1 MPLYT
6 ARCSQCGY
14 VARARTRTAMLN
26 KIRKHLWKKHRNWM
40 ISRIKAGK
48 QRSKNNPV
56 DLEMIKAIQNG
67 SREALTLF
75 KRLTETQF
83 QKVKKLMDALEPI
96 LPEETKTIWKFLE
109 ITHEL
114 TK

>member
-6 ARCSQCGY
+6 ARCSQCKY
-14 VARARTRTAMLN
+14 VARARTKTAMLN

-48 QRSKNNPV
+48 RRSKNNPV

-67 SREALTLF
+67 SREALKTF
-75 KRLTETQF
+75 KQLTEKQY
-83 QKVKKLMDALEPI
+83 QKVKKMMDALEPI
-96 LPEETKTIWKFLE
+96 LPEETKTIWNFLK

-114 TK
+114 L